1 VRGIGGD
8 GSCGEG
14 CCPWRSPLFLYVV
27 MTASVQPGV
36 LIWMLGESH
45 GIQCTKSAGI
55 AST

>member
-1 VRGIGGD
+1 MAF
-8 GSCGEG
+8 
-14 CCPWRSPLFLYVV
+14 PLLFLYVV